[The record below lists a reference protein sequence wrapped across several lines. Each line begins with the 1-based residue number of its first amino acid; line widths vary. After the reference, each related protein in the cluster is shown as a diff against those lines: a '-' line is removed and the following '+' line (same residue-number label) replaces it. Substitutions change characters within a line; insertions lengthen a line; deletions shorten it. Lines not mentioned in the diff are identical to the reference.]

1 MRLPILIVLLSV
13 FSVFIG
19 NHCYSQR
26 GILLNAVQMRPTG
39 EFGSFMGPSVGF
51 GIRYMQDFDERL
63 RYSFGFNFVNL
74 KPRMENFPIV
84 GVTRDGSNTIVSL
97 GNQHFDKYNV
107 STLEI
112 VIDYAIIERDRFCL
126 YSGLGMA
133 IGGATIR
140 SETDVPLL
148 YSESYDGGYST
159 LGLIGRLGAEYSLN
173 DRWSLML
180 DADRR
185 YFLMIQVGGYSSTQV
200 SFGLKYKF

>member
-1 MRLPILIVLLSV
+1 MRILFLFLILLTSA
-13 FSVFIG
+13 IG
-19 NHCYSQR
+19 NLCHSQR
-26 GILLNAVQMRPTG
+26 GFMLQAIQVRPTG
-39 EFGSFMGPSVGF
+39 EFGSFMGPSIGV

-63 RYSFGFNFVNL
+63 RYSFGFNYVNL

-112 VIDYAIIERDRFCL
+112 VLDYAIIERDRFCL
-126 YSGLGMA
+126 YSGIGMA
-133 IGGATIR
+133 IGGVTIR

-148 YSESYDGGYST
+148 YSESYDGEYST
-159 LGLIGRLGAEYSLN
+159 LGLMGRLGAEYTLN

-185 YFLMIQVGGYSSTQV
+185 YFLMIEVGGYSSTQV